1 MKSSPHAKKPSSER
15 DSAITPRPARS
26 DGSDFH
32 AATPQ
37 EVIEPALR
45 TTGEPLDHDVRM
57 FMEPKLGHSFENVR
71 VHADEHSINAAA
83 ALGAKAFTVGDDVVL
98 GGHGQAHDRRLIA
111 HELTHVAQQRDAAR
125 PAAMLSSP
133 SDASER
139 EASWIADQLSRGATV
154 DPPSVGPSAL
164 IHRDVNTAPP
174 PAAPPAPA
182 GPTPAPEADPKLLA
196 EEEQRAYDAVAARA
210 GYPAAEVRFNTFAT
224 ADKPELEIF
233 NIGEIVQRP
242 AAEPK
247 RLGFDSEGAA
257 RVFASNVSKDTG
269 AVVIKQD
276 KFYFVTKVAKGNH
289 VLRTKS
295 ETFLDESKVT
305 GFGDAA
311 KRSVTFDINFKWFG
325 SHGADKVYF
334 VHPYNQIVAVAS
346 IEGMFFPLLERLEPD
361 AGRMAFQTDPATAKP
376 PDAADLRAFAGIVP
390 DGKQPEGPP
399 KIPDQTEISEEQQE
413 TFIDNYFRAR
423 GLESLNENEKMVD
436 KLAEDFAPAP
446 GANKDQKGSGV
457 SEKAKALIDASR
469 VIGASYKN
477 ILDREARFNAD
488 VDYIETVLK
497 ERRRLMGEEEAQ
509 KPIMLVV
516 NGKAKSDFDWRRE
529 LKGKQDEI
537 TAEKNSLLSKSPLL
551 AQLVERDPKGFTN
564 EWADMPS
571 GKVHLGT
578 LYSANPYD
586 QSLLGKPA
594 TAENDEKIRD
604 AFAKKLDN
612 VRKAVRRAR
621 AEIVGGD
628 LDTLLSMDGLQRR
641 VKADFSGMA
650 GKNASLKPRLDKIID
665 AHQIKEM
672 VWTVAEM
679 SIQVGLL
686 FVPGGQFLSAAVG
699 FASAVR
705 ETDKNLTNWTV
716 SQASLDPTKALV
728 DQQAAEQALAANTLQ
743 LVISAIDLGQSTIGA
758 LNALDGGTKVVKP
771 PSTIEPPNAK
781 PPEAPTV
788 DPSAKTAVDPNGQ
801 THTAP
806 PPAPQGGPAPPGT
819 VQQPATPPNQNPMA
833 QSAPAPNAQSVPPP
847 APKPGEPPAPA
858 VDPNGNPTFR
868 PGTDAAPPLP
878 SINGVPAPQFTPLP
892 LVIMEDQ
899 FVKKEFS
906 SVLPKAA
913 DAGQAEGKL
922 ILENKHTNKQYLLK
936 PAGAEK
942 EIAATHEMGIPPGQR
957 ARRAPAAAMVGD
969 KMGMVT
975 PKADLVL
982 FEGKIYSMQEW
993 IPNAKSL
1000 KEIYTGY
1007 KAGDPA
1013 MSAMWKEIMSS
1024 QAAKDM
1030 DAFQYMIGGLDANYG
1045 NFIVELDEAGK
1056 FKRLVPIDMDAS
1068 LPPTA
1073 MRFTPVPELN
1083 GKPLFQLPQAPL
1095 PETVSKEFDKHL
1107 RHMAANRGQL
1117 SQALGYYLADAEI
1130 KGLLARVDEII
1141 AKIDSGAITVM

>member
-1 MKSSPHAKKPSSER
+1 MGN
-15 DSAITPRPARS
+15 S
-26 DGSDFH
+26 D
-32 AATPQ
+32 
-37 EVIEPALR
+37 ELIEPALR
-45 TTGEPLDHDVRM
+45 TNGEPLDHDMRA
-57 FMEPKLGHSFENVR
+57 FMEPKLGHSFSNVR
-71 VHADEHSINAAA
+71 IHADGHAAGAAA
-83 ALGAKAFTVGDDVVL
+83 ALGANAFTVGDHVL
-98 GGHGQAHDRRLIA
+98 LGAHQAGDDRRLLA
-111 HELTHVAQQRDAAR
+111 HELTHVAQQRNGGPPLAAI
-125 PAAMLSSP
+125 SDP
-133 SDASER
+133 SDAAER
-139 EASWIADQLSRGATV
+139 EASSIAAAVIGGEAVHAPTAA
-154 DPPSVGPSAL
+154 PSAV
-164 IHRDVNTAPP
+164 IHRDTNTAPA
-174 PAAPPAPA
+174 PAAA
-182 GPTPAPEADPKLLA
+182 PTPPVAPPSSATPPPPEVDPKVLA

-224 ADKPELEIF
+224 ADKAELEIF
-233 NIGEIVQRP
+233 NVGEIVPRP

-247 RLGFDSEGAA
+247 RLGFDSDAAA

-269 AVVIKQD
+269 AAVIKQD
-276 KFYFVTKVAKGNH
+276 KFFFVTKIAKGTH

-305 GFGDAA
+305 GIGDAA

-325 SHGADKVYF
+325 SHGSDQVYF
-334 VHPYNQIVAVAS
+334 VQPYNQIVAVAS
-346 IEGMFFPLLERLEPD
+346 IEGMFFPLQERLEPD
-361 AGRMAFQTDPATAKP
+361 AGRMAYQSNPATAKP

-390 DGKQPEGPP
+390 DGKQPEGAP
-399 KIPDQTEISEEQQE
+399 KLPDQTEISEEQQE
-413 TFIDNYFRAR
+413 TFINNYFRAR

-446 GANKDQKGSGV
+446 GKDGKGPGV

-497 ERRRLMGEEEAQ
+497 DRRRLMNEEEAQ
-509 KPIMLVV
+509 KPIMLAVG
-516 NGKAKSDFDWRRE
+516 GKAKSDFDWRRD
-529 LKGKQDEI
+529 LNGKQDEI
-537 TAEKNSLLSKSPLL
+537 KAEKNSLLSKSPLL
-551 AQLVERDPKGFTN
+551 AQLVEQNPKGFTN
-564 EWADMPS
+564 EWADMPG

-604 AFAKKLDN
+604 AFTKKLDN

-621 AEIVGGD
+621 AEIVVGD

-641 VKADFSGMA
+641 VKADFSGMS
-650 GKNASLKPRLDKIID
+650 GKNASLKPKLDKILQ
-665 AHQIKEM
+665 AHQIKEI
-672 VWTVAEM
+672 VWSVAEVA
-679 SIQVGLL
+679 IQVGLL

-699 FASAVR
+699 FASAVK

-743 LVISAIDLGQSTIGA
+743 LVIQAIDLGQSTIGA

-771 PSTIEPPNAK
+771 PSTIEPPNQAPPAK
-781 PPEAPTV
+781 PPETPPAV
-788 DPSAKTAVDPNGQ
+788 DPNAKTAVDPHGQ

-806 PPAPQGGPAPPGT
+806 GAPPPEPAPPGT
-819 VQQPATPPNQNPMA
+819 APQPSSQPNAPQNAPQNAPPNQNPMA
-833 QSAPAPNAQSVPPP
+833 HSVGQGTAVPDGAPS
-847 APKPGEPPAPA
+847 
-858 VDPNGNPTFR
+858 
-868 PGTDAAPPLP
+868 LP
-878 SINGVPAPQFTPLP
+878 MINGAPAPQFTPLP

-899 FVKKEFS
+899 FVKKEFGT
-906 SVLPKAA
+906 VLQKGA

-936 PAGAEK
+936 PAAQEK

-975 PKADLVL
+975 PKSDLVL

-993 IPNAKSL
+993 IPNARSL
-1000 KEIYTGY
+1000 KEIYTGM

-1013 MSAMWKEIMSS
+1013 MTKMWAEIMGS

-1030 DAFQYMIGGLDANYG
+1030 DAFQYVIAGLDANYG

-1073 MRFTPVPELN
+1073 MRFTPVPEIG

-1117 SQALGYYLADAEI
+1117 SQALSYYLADAEI
-1130 KGLLARVDEII
+1130 KGLLERVDDII
-1141 AKIDSGAITVM
+1141 AKIDKGVITVM